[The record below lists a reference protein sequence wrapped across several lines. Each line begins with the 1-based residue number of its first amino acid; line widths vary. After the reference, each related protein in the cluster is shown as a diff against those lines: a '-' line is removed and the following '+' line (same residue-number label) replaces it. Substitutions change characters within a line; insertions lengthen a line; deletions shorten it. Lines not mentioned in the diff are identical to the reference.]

1 MIGRID
7 GHLVDRHDGDRLGD
21 VESLEGDGEGAVLNP
36 CLGQGILSSSV
47 LPGLITKMWPHP
59 GAAPQLRAACRRTRV
74 PASRSAQRLGL
85 PCSEDHREAVN
96 KMACIGASM
105 GPAP

>member
-7 GHLVDRHDGDRLGD
+7 GHLVDRHDGVRLGD

-59 GAAPQLRAACRRTRV
+59 GAGAPLRSGSRLLRF
-74 PASRSAQRLGL
+74 SRSFLLSVRYFLVQ
-85 PCSEDHREAVN
+85 
-96 KMACIGASM
+96 
-105 GPAP
+105 